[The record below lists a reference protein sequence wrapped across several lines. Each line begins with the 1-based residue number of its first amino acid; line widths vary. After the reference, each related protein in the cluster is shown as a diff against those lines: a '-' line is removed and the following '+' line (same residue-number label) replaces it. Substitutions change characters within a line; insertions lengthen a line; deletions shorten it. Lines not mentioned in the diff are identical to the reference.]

1 MERRSKAS
9 VKLAFLLAAVLILLC
24 GALLGCNRDEPRAK
38 PSAVPASAVWAG
50 GPDGGAYIDCGPSQ
64 KGEPNAC
71 TVYHDGTGEVWG
83 SGRFVL
89 PGQRG
94 ASAAQLKYSG
104 ADGVSI
110 FLRGDLMLSP
120 AQTPRPASVPESAQL
135 AENGV
140 YVDCH
145 PGRPDLYQC
154 ALFLAADGR
163 KVASAA
169 YRCNPSLAPCTGHLQ
184 PKIAERDTIYL
195 QNAGALDAIN
205 DRP

>member
-1 MERRSKAS
+1 MGFRLTSEVALTS
-9 VKLAFLLAAVLILLC
+9 ILLC
-24 GALLGCNRDEPRAK
+24 GILGCDSDEPRRR

-50 GPDGGAYIDCGPSQ
+50 GADGGAYIDCTPSQ
-64 KGEPNAC
+64 KGEPNTC
-71 TVYHDGTGEVWG
+71 TVYNDGTGDIWM
-83 SGRFVL
+83 SGGFAL
-89 PGQRG
+89 SDHRG
-94 ASAAQLKYSG
+94 ASSAQLKYSG
-104 ADGVSI
+104 ADGESI
-110 FLRGDLMLSP
+110 LLQDNLVLSP
-120 AQTPRPASVPESAQL
+120 TPTPRPASVPESSLL

-145 PGRPDLYQC
+145 AGGTDMYQC
-154 ALFLAADGR
+154 SLFLAADG
-163 KVASAA
+163 KKIGSST